1 MLVGVVDMLLMN
13 LAMLLL
19 NALLLQILDL
29 SIDFGDGVCG
39 SRRRDQLRGNG
50 RVRSCSGH
58 VDELRL
64 HGGIGVAHD
73 HIGVGSSHL
82 CVELFTAGLVH
93 HAGATSGLEVVEV
106 EGHRVAQVAH
116 ASHVQKLLELVI
128 VGWRQGR
135 ILVPRCGVHHGD
147 TDFPSR

>member
-50 RVRSCSGH
+50 RVRS
-58 VDELRL
+58 
-64 HGGIGVAHD
+64 
-73 HIGVGSSHL
+73 
-82 CVELFTAGLVH
+82 
-93 HAGATSGLEVVEV
+93 
-106 EGHRVAQVAH
+106 
-116 ASHVQKLLELVI
+116 
-128 VGWRQGR
+128 
-135 ILVPRCGVHHGD
+135 
-147 TDFPSR
+147 